1 MLKRSLWLLIVLG
14 LTQFGCSS
22 SNDNQVL
29 SHATVQPSM
38 TTDPSDYQYLIGAG
52 DSLSI
57 FVWGNP
63 DISGPV
69 TVRPDG
75 KITTSLAED
84 LDAAGKTPFALARE
98 IEKSLKTFIREPRV
112 TVSVGG
118 FVGPFSEQIRVIGE
132 AANPRAINYR
142 KHMTLLDVM
151 IEVGG
156 LTTYAAGNRATL
168 VRVQGGTQ
176 QTFSVHLDDLVRDG
190 DISANADVLPGDVI
204 IIPEAWF

>member
-1 MLKRSLWLLIVLG
+1 MKRGLLLIFAVAVALV
-14 LTQFGCSS
+14 GCSS
-22 SNDNQVL
+22 TEHKTL
-29 SHATVQPSM
+29 SQTTVQPSL
-38 TTDPSDYQYLIGAG
+38 TTDPDNYQYLIGAG

-63 DISGPV
+63 DLSDTV

-75 KITTSLAED
+75 KITTALAED
-84 LDAAGKTPFALARE
+84 LVAADKTPSALARE
-98 IEKSLKTFIREPRV
+98 IEASLKTFIRDPRV
-112 TVSVGG
+112 TVSVGT

-142 KHMTLLDVM
+142 RHMTLLDVM

-168 VRVQGGTQ
+168 VRVKNGS
-176 QTFSVHLDDLVRDG
+176 QTKFSVRLDDLVRDG

>member
-1 MLKRSLWLLIVLG
+1 MKRGLLLIFAVAVALV
-14 LTQFGCSS
+14 GCSS
-22 SNDNQVL
+22 TEHKTL
-29 SHATVQPSM
+29 SQTTVQPSL
-38 TTDPSDYQYLIGAG
+38 TTDPDNYQYLIGAG

-63 DISGPV
+63 DLSDTV

-75 KITTSLAED
+75 KITTALAED
-84 LDAAGKTPFALARE
+84 LVAAVKTPSALARE
-98 IEKSLKTFIREPRV
+98 IEASLKTFIRDPRV
-112 TVSVGG
+112 TVSVGT

-142 KHMTLLDVM
+142 RHMTLLDVM

-168 VRVQGGTQ
+168 VRVKNGS
-176 QTFSVHLDDLVRDG
+176 QTKFSVRLDDLVRDG